1 LITRIYVRRDVW
13 LKAKLS
19 HYTVWEKYLINK
31 LKNMR
36 GRTNVHKVHSQCAYN
51 RSSWHIIFWI
61 RIPYNILK
69 PQQCNYFSSFTNIN
83 LCNYF
88 SIFFNVKEFQ
98 HQSKQLFFNITS
110 QYFPTSK
117 KLSHHFS
124 TLILTSTLQFII
136 TYLLWLFYIYLAT
149 IKW

>member
-1 LITRIYVRRDVW
+1 
-13 LKAKLS
+13 
-19 HYTVWEKYLINK
+19 
-31 LKNMR
+31 MR
-36 GRTNVHKVHSQCAYN
+36 GRTNMRKFIAN
-51 RSSWHIIFWI
+51 MHIIFWI

-88 SIFFNVKEFQ
+88 STFFNVKEFQ
-98 HQSKQLFFNITS
+98 HQNKQLFFNITS

-136 TYLLWLFYIYLAT
+136 TYLIWLFSIYLAT
-149 IKW
+149 IKLQNIGWIIFKISTLTPSVNK